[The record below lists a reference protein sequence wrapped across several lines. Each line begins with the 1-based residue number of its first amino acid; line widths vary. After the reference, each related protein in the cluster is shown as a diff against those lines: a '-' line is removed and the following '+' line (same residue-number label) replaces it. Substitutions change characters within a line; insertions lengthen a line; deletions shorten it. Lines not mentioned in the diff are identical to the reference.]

1 MIEIVDRNVGEWIYV
16 EKSEVFPSGGSILL
30 RGWKCPFCGNFI
42 NKKSGKK
49 RFCDNCGAEMQKG
62 EGNEVN

>member
-1 MIEIVDRNVGEWIYV
+1 MIELVDRNVGEWIYV

-30 RGWKCPFCGNFI
+30 RGWKCPFCDNFI

-49 RFCDNCGAEMQKG
+49 RFCDNCGADLRT
-62 EGNEVN
+62 EVEK